1 MIKSFVKIAFDQEFD
16 HEEFELWKKKAKI
29 ALASDLLEAI
39 KNEQS
44 YLDWSDK
51 IFDGEMSDEVLA
63 LLDEGDKKFGID
75 KASNTIRE
83 IIQRL
88 QDPKQIQASTMDWDD
103 FSFLSSERQKTLDE
117 AFDFWTNTLGG
128 NPEDFSEELAKEIY
142 NSDQFKYFSQKTAAK
157 KKEPKK
163 PKKVKEI
170 ADAIRRDNKDVSDAA
185 AYKMA
190 WESYCSYI
198 NPGYDGCTSKGKSKR
213 KSPKSSRKANLKIKQ
228 AQNYDQQ
235 ISIAFSASDWIFI
248 EEALKS
254 FSGWGY
260 LKSNNP
266 SKDELKNHNKV
277 KKDLVSKIDQHL
289 HAVLSTT
296 DQTEQ

>member
-1 MIKSFVKIAFDQEFD
+1 MLKSFVKIAFEPGFD
-16 HEEFELWKKKAKI
+16 HEAFELWKKKVKT

-39 KNEQS
+39 KNQQS

-51 IFDGEMSDEVLA
+51 IFEGEMSDQILT
-63 LLDEGDKKFGID
+63 LLDEGDKKFGIE
-75 KASNTIRE
+75 KASDTIRE
-83 IIQRL
+83 VIQRL
-88 QDPKQIQASTMDWDD
+88 QDPKQVQASTMDWDD
-103 FSFLSSERQKTLDE
+103 FSFLSSERSKDLDG
-117 AFDFWTNTLGG
+117 AFDFWVNTLGG
-128 NPEDFSEELAKEIY
+128 NPEDFSEELAEEIY

-185 AYKMA
+185 AYMMA

-213 KSPKSSRKANLKIKQ
+213 KSPKSSRKANKKIKQ

-235 ISIAFSASDWIFI
+235 ISITLSAGDWIFVQ
-248 EEALKS
+248 EALKS

-266 SKDELKNHNKV
+266 SKDDLKNHNNV
-277 KKDLVSKIDQHL
+277 KKDLVSKIEQHL
-289 HAVLSTT
+289 GSTLDT
-296 DQTEQ
+296 SDQSE